1 MTFVWNYNSLIATTP
16 TMKFSF
22 LTICLGLFFA
32 SIFLPNPASAQLKKV
47 LDKVSTATAGTV
59 NPSPDEMAN
68 GLKEALEKGT
78 GLSVDRLNLEN
89 GFLGNP
95 AIKLPFPEEAIQVE
109 RSLRKIGL
117 GNLCDQLITSINRAA
132 EDAVKEARPLFT
144 QAIKEMT
151 FNDVKGILLGSD
163 RAATDYLQRSTTA
176 GLKVKFAPPIQASLQ
191 KVGATAHWES
201 VMTRYN
207 KIPLVKPINTDLTAY
222 VTEKALQ
229 GLFVEIAKEEL
240 ALRKNS
246 NLRSSPLLQKVFGFA
261 DAQKK

>member
-1 MTFVWNYNSLIATTP
+1 MNFRILS
-16 TMKFSF
+16 
-22 LTICLGLFFA
+22 ICFGLFFA
-32 SIFLPNPASAQLKKV
+32 SILFPSTASAQLKKV
-47 LDKVSTATAGTV
+47 LDKVSTATGGSS
-59 NPSPDEMAN
+59 NPSPAEMAN

-151 FNDVKGILLGSD
+151 FKDVQGILLGSE
-163 RAATDYLQRSTTA
+163 RAATDYLQQSTTD

-191 KVGATAHWES
+191 KVGATAHWETI
-201 VMTRYN
+201 MTRYN
-207 KIPLVKPINTDLTAY
+207 KIPLVKPVNTDLTAY
-222 VTEKALQ
+222 VTDKALQ

-240 ALRKNS
+240 ALRKNT

>member
-1 MTFVWNYNSLIATTP
+1 MPNVAT
-16 TMKFSF
+16 
-22 LTICLGLFFA
+22 
-32 SIFLPNPASAQLKKV
+32 AQLKKV
-47 LDKVSTATAGTV
+47 LDKVSAVTGGTV
-59 NPSPDEMAN
+59 NPSPAEMAM

-78 GLSVDRLNLEN
+78 GQSIDRLNLEN

-117 GNLCDQLITSINRAA
+117 GNLCDQLITSLNRAA

-151 FNDVKGILLGSD
+151 FKDVQGILLGSE
-163 RAATDYLQRSTTA
+163 RAATDYLQLSTTA

-191 KVGATAHWES
+191 KVGATAHWET
-201 VMTRYN
+201 VMSRYN
-207 KIPLVKPINTDLTAY
+207 KIPLVKPVNTDLTAY
-222 VTEKALQ
+222 VTDKALQ

-240 ALRKNS
+240 ALRKNI

-261 DAQKK
+261 DSQKK

>member
-1 MTFVWNYNSLIATTP
+1 MNFR
-16 TMKFSF
+16 
-22 LTICLGLFFA
+22 ICAICFGLFFTN
-32 SIFLPNPASAQLKKV
+32 ILLPTSTSAQLNKV
-47 LDKVSTATAGTV
+47 LDKVTTATSGTV
-59 NPSPDEMAN
+59 NLSPTEMAM

-78 GLSVDRLNLEN
+78 GQSIDRLNLEN

-151 FNDVKGILLGSD
+151 FKDVQGILLGSE
-163 RAATDYLQRSTTA
+163 RAATDYLQLSTTA

-191 KVGATAHWES
+191 KVGATAHWET
-201 VMTRYN
+201 VMSRYN
-207 KIPLVKPINTDLTAY
+207 KIPLIKPMNTDLTAY
-222 VTEKALQ
+222 VTHKALQ

-240 ALRKNS
+240 ALRKNI
-246 NLRSSPLLQKVFGFA
+246 NTRSSPLLQKVFGFA
-261 DAQKK
+261 DSQKK

>member
-1 MTFVWNYNSLIATTP
+1 MKSLILP
-16 TMKFSF
+16 
-22 LTICLGLFFA
+22 IYLGLLFV
-32 SIFLPNPASAQLKKV
+32 SILLPGVATAQFNKLKKAV
-47 LDKVSTATAGTV
+47 DAVIISSKSID
-59 NPSPDEMAN
+59 NPSPTEMAM

-78 GLSVDRLNLEN
+78 NLSVDRLNLEN

-95 AIKLPFPEEAIQVE
+95 AIKLPFPEEALQVE

-117 GNLCDQLITSINRAA
+117 GNLCDQLINSINRAA

-151 FNDVKGILLGSD
+151 FKDVQGILLGTE
-163 RAATDYLQRSTTA
+163 RAATDYLQLSTSA

-191 KVGATAHWES
+191 KVGATAHWET
-201 VMTRYN
+201 VMSRYN
-207 KIPLVKPINTDLTAY
+207 KIPLVKPVDTDLTAY
-222 VTEKALQ
+222 VTDKALQ
-229 GLFVEIAKEEL
+229 GLFMEIAKEEL

-246 NLRSSPLLQKVFGFA
+246 TLRSSPLLQKVFAFA